1 MSQAGFTPI
10 KLYSSTTPTVTPTA
24 GNLEQGELAIN
35 TADGKLFYE
44 DSSGVVQVLATKD
57 AAAGNFTTLDATN
70 LEVTNLK
77 AKDGTA
83 AGSIANSTGIVTLAS
98 SVLTTAD
105 INGGTIDAT
114 SIGATTPST
123 VVATQVDITAQG
135 DLRLQDTT
143 GGQFV
148 ALQAPSTIATS
159 YTLTLPVD
167 DGTAGQALI
176 TDGSGVL
183 SWSTAASGDVY
194 GPASAT
200 DNAIVRFDGTT
211 GKIVQNSVVT
221 IADDGAT
228 VIAANSAS
236 AGLQITQ
243 TGAGNAIL
251 VEDSANPDASPFVI
265 DHDGVVGIGSTT
277 PQSTFSLLAGLGSQ
291 SSTSFAPQ
299 VVQRNKTNDTSAPY
313 FISQKDRA
321 GAIVQSGDTIGN
333 IVFQAY
339 DGAAYLN
346 SAIISAAVDG
356 TPALNDMPGR
366 LVFSTTPDGA
376 SNTTERMRIANS
388 GVISLGAA
396 PGSESLRVT
405 PVASAVNYLQ
415 VAGGATGNAA
425 TMSAA
430 GTDTNVPIAFVSK
443 GTGDIR
449 FTTNASERVRV
460 TSSGNVGIGTATPT
474 LPLTIGNS
482 TLPVGATIAGQ
493 MISSDVAA
501 TTPLLNLRRSAA
513 SGNPGLAQ
521 FTSSGTEA
529 VPTAVALNRNLGRND
544 WWGFDGANYSNAV
557 AITAAVDGVVS
568 AGVVPGRLVFSTA
581 ITNTPIERMR
591 ITSSG
596 SLCLG
601 LTTPVLASKSSIN
614 WDASTEQGITLKST
628 SATFTASPIIFI
640 NNADALS
647 GSIGQSASTIS
658 YNTSSDYRL
667 KENVLPM
674 TGALAKVAALK
685 PVTYT
690 WKVDGSAGQGFIAH
704 ELQEIVPDCVTGE
717 KDAVDKDGKPWHQGV
732 DTSFLVA
739 TLTAAI
745 QEQQVIISAM
755 EARLAALEA

>member
-83 AGSIANSTGIVTLAS
+83 AGSIANATGIVTLASSVLTTTDINGGTIDGTVIGGVSAAAGTFTTATATTGNITTVNATTVDTTNIEVTNLKAKDGTAAGSIANATGIVTLAS

-176 TDGSGVL
+176 TNGSGVL
-183 SWSTAASGDVY
+183 SWSTAASGDVV

-200 DNAIVRFDGTT
+200 DNAIARYDGTT
-211 GKIVQNSVVT
+211 GKIIQNSVVT
-221 IADDGAT
+221 IADTTGDMTGVGTLGVAAGT
-228 VIAANSAS
+228 VLLPA
-236 AGLQITQ
+236 ITQ
-243 TGAGNAIL
+243 TG
-251 VEDSANPDASPFVI
+251 D
-265 DHDGVVGIGSTT
+265 
-277 PQSTFSLLAGLGSQ
+277 
-291 SSTSFAPQ
+291 
-299 VVQRNKTNDTSAPY
+299 TNTGMY
-313 FISQKDRA
+313 FPA
-321 GAIVQSGDTIGN
+321 ADTIG
-333 IVFQAY
+333 F
-339 DGAAYLN
+339 AAGGVQGF
-346 SAIISAAVDG
+346 SVG
-356 TPALNDMPGR
+356 T
-366 LVFSTTPDGA
+366 T
-376 SNTTERMRIANS
+376 
-388 GVISLGAA
+388 
-396 PGSESLRVT
+396 
-405 PVASAVNYLQ
+405 ASAVNYLE
-415 VAGGATGNAA
+415 ARGAA
-425 TMSAA
+425 TTAA
-430 GTDTNVPIAFVSK
+430 PRIVSLGTDTNVPIAFVSK

-449 FTTNASERVRV
+449 FTTNAIERMRIDG
-460 TSSGNVGIGTATPT
+460 SGNVGIGTSSPSLRLSVAS
-474 LPLTIGNS
+474 S
-482 TLPVGATIAGQ
+482 TNNDGIDITNASNANTAAKTTRITFSGTDTAGTKKE
-493 MISSDVAA
+493 AA
-501 TTPLLNLRRSAA
+501 NIYVIPGEAGYSNTVMAFYTRSAD
-513 SGNPGLAQ
+513 
-521 FTSSGTEA
+521 
-529 VPTAVALNRNLGRND
+529 VVA
-544 WWGFDGANYSNAV
+544 
-557 AITAAVDGVVS
+557 
-568 AGVVPGRLVFSTA
+568 
-581 ITNTPIERMR
+581 ERMR
-591 ITSSG
+591 LSSAG
-596 SLCLG
+596 NLYIG
-601 LTTPVLASKSSIN
+601 TTAPATAQTKVAIEWN
-614 WDASTEQGITLKST
+614 ASTQYGLSFKTT
-628 SATFTASPIIFI
+628 SATYSAGPILFLNSVGAVVGNI
-640 NNADALS
+640 S
-647 GSIGQSASTIS
+647 QSESIVS
-658 YNTSSDYRL
+658 YNSASDYRL

-690 WKVDGSAGQGFIAH
+690 WKLDGSSGQGFIAH
-704 ELQEIVPDCVTGE
+704 ELQEVVPDCVTGA
-717 KDAVDKDGKPWHQGV
+717 KDAVDENGNIRPQGV

-745 QEQQVIISAM
+745 QEQQAIISAM